1 MIRRGTRR
9 HGLRPILAVL
19 GLLLHLPAAGLA
31 GQALPEPLSLGEALR
46 LAGENHPLLSASR
59 ADIESLQADAARAY
73 ARDDIDIG
81 ARLQARFIEPS
92 DVATDQSHND
102 SRAALFARK
111 QLYDFGRTEALE
123 AAAETRVNG
132 GRLRF
137 SADLTQYRIRVMQ
150 AFFDV
155 LIADLT
161 FARDNEAMAVA
172 FVQADR
178 LRDRNE
184 LGQVSD
190 SRLLEQQNAYQALR
204 MQRLRAQARQ
214 RSSRAKLAQLLNRP
228 DDLPATLAPPPLQEN
243 DQALPEYEDL
253 VKAALANNPRVQSLK
268 ADLEAARLRIKAE
281 RAGARPVLSG
291 SVSTAAG
298 NRDISSR
305 NPLEVELR
313 LDIPLYRG
321 GRVDA
326 EVARARATM
335 HRLEA
340 ELKQLEFDLRQNLL
354 DVWLDIQTLLA
365 QRQQVEV
372 STDYRAL
379 DFDRA
384 QALYE
389 LQVKTDFGTALVG
402 QSRAALLAAQTE
414 YALAL
419 DWARL
424 SALSGESF
432 SPYLQPTSL
441 DRQGDPHD

>member
-1 MIRRGTRR
+1 MSRRGTTRP
-9 HGLRPILAVL
+9 GLWPTLAVL
-19 GLLLHLPAAGLA
+19 AVLLHPPTAGAAA
-31 GQALPEPLSLGEALR
+31 TALPEPLSLREALR

-59 ADIESLQADAARAY
+59 ADVEALQAGAARAY

-81 ARLQARFIEPS
+81 ARLEARFIEPS
-92 DVATDQSHND
+92 DVAADQSRND
-102 SRAALFARK
+102 SRAELFARK
-111 QLYDFGRTEALE
+111 QLYDFGRTDALE
-123 AAAETRVNG
+123 AAAQTRVDG

-137 SADLTQYRIRVMQ
+137 TAELAQYRIRVMQ

-155 LIADLT
+155 LVADLT

-172 FVQADR
+172 FVAADR
-178 LRDRNE
+178 LRERNQ

-190 SRLLEQQNAYQALR
+190 ARVLEQQNAYQSLR
-204 MQRLRAQARQ
+204 MQRVRAQARQ
-214 RSSRAKLAQLLNRP
+214 RSSRARLAQLLNRP
-228 DDLPATLAPPPLQEN
+228 DDLPATLTPPALKEN

-253 VKAALANNPRVQSLK
+253 VKAALANNPRVLSLK
-268 ADLEAARLRIKAE
+268 ADLEAARLRMKAE

-291 SVSTAAG
+291 SLSTAAG

-305 NPLEVELR
+305 NPLEAELR

-321 GRVDA
+321 ARVDA
-326 EVARARATM
+326 EVASARADM

-340 ELKQLEFDLRQNLL
+340 ELKQLELDLRQDLL
-354 DVWLDIQTLLA
+354 DVWLDIQTNLA
-365 QRQQVEV
+365 QRQQVQV
-372 STDYRAL
+372 GTDYRAL

-432 SPYLQPTSL
+432 SPYLQPQPS
-441 DRQGDPHD
+441 DRQGNPQ